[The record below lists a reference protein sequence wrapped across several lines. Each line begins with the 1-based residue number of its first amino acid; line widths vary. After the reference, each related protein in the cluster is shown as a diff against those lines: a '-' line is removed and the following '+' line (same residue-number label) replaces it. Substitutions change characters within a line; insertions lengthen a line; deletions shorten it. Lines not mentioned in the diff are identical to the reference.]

1 LSALATAGRLLN
13 CALPLSTAVAINGD
27 FLGLDYP
34 ITSRKR
40 GLTHTSRASL
50 SVVLFAHFCS
60 IHTESPLDDPP
71 VPEIARRFAAQRCFA
86 NYLEPYPEGAEQLD
100 LLRHSTRSPAY
111 MLLQQLFN
119 VGAER
124 APIFLRELL
133 KFGL

>member
-1 LSALATAGRLLN
+1 MVISWGSITLSRPGSAANTYVARV
-13 CALPLSTAVAINGD
+13 AVCC
-27 FLGLDYP
+27 
-34 ITSRKR
+34 
-40 GLTHTSRASL
+40 
-50 SVVLFAHFCS
+50 LFAHFCS